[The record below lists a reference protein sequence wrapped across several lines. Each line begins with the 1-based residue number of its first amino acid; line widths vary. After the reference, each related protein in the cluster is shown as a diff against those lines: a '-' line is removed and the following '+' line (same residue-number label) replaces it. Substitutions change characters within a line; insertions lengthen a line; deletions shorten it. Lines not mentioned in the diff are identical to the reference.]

1 MSDHAGDDLT
11 CFRRAMAEGDRG
23 HASHHLAGIVAE
35 GASSDARR
43 CVSEFLAACEGKPD
57 DLLDFAPLGENVY
70 FGVVVLRA
78 IFLAHTGRAHEGLP
92 FVLRAQPV
100 VPDVDLVAWTDGWLT
115 DAVVAAIDIDA
126 LVQGAFKISASHP
139 YTERVIQMLVR
150 ILETREPHGSLALAT
165 ARLVRMTGDVDR
177 AITIANDAHRRGPS
191 YYTCV
196 ARGAAYREVGRWA
209 EAIEAYEDAVALEPD
224 DDAVRLDIGDLSISA
239 GDTERAARAYAQV
252 LVKDPRH
259 EWAWPSQ
266 LYLLARDGDDAARR
280 ELGQLATG
288 GNHRA
293 QDLFGKIEPYVSDL
307 QPPSASCIQS
317 ANDAVARGY
326 TPSALAVSS
335 LEPPSA
341 IATFRETLT
350 RAGKDVSGVSISFG
364 NIPTP
369 DPRVPRARVEW
380 QLWKYGTGE
389 NATVASPA
397 LSPPRAE
404 IAGAIAE
411 LANSRFELARW
422 SASARGLA
430 QRFGEGAVTDVLATM
445 AFPPKGPDGA
455 PIDEVDVPRAGRRRV
470 RGVSSRPRDQRS
482 VVGGIGRRPCRA
494 CDRQRPLRL
503 VHHRDDR
510 RAHRARA
517 RGARS
522 RSPDRRAPRAARRG
536 AYEPGPLRL
545 RRAPGG
551 VLHPPYPRRDRR
563 RPQSGARDAER
574 IRRRRLVTHKARAP
588 EGRAGL
594 IPRVSRRTRVV
605 SARTHASLSLPP

>member
-35 GASSDARR
+35 GPSSEARR
-43 CVSEFLAACEGKPD
+43 CVGEFLAACEGKPED
-57 DLLDFAPLGENVY
+57 ILDFAPLGENVY

-150 ILETREPHGSLALAT
+150 ILQTREPHGSLALAT

-177 AITIANDAHRRGPS
+177 AIAIATDAHCRGPS

-307 QPPSASCIQS
+307 QPPDSSCVNS
-317 ANDAVARGY
+317 ANE
-326 TPSALAVSS
+326 ALARDATPTRMGVSS

-341 IATFRETLT
+341 IATFREMFA
-350 RAGKDVSGVSISFG
+350 RVGKDVSGVPIDFG
-364 NIPTP
+364 DVLALPKP
-369 DPRVPRARVEW
+369 DPRLPRAKVEW
-380 QLWKYGTGE
+380 QIWAYGSGA
-389 NATVASPA
+389 NATVAAPV
-397 LSPPRAE
+397 LRPPRPE
-404 IAGAIAE
+404 IAAAIGE
-411 LANSRFELARW
+411 IANSRYEPARW
-422 SASARGLA
+422 SVLARGLA
-430 QRFGEGAVTDVLATM
+430 DRFGEAAVTDVLTTM

-455 PIDEVDVPRAGRRRV
+455 PVGEWMFRVQVVAAYVGCRLGGATSESAWASSVGGRAAHAIVNGPLDWSTTAMIIALAELARELPDLGRPVAALLEPLVEVPRSPIHYGCVARPVVYCILRIPAVADAV
-470 RGVSSRPRDQRS
+470 RN
-482 VVGGIGRRPCRA
+482 RA
-494 CDRQRPLRL
+494 L
-503 VHHRDDR
+503 VMRK
-510 RAHRARA
+510 
-517 RGARS
+517 
-522 RSPDRRAPRAARRG
+522 
-536 AYEPGPLRL
+536 EF
-545 RRAPGG
+545 
-551 VLHPPYPRRDRR
+551 
-563 RPQSGARDAER
+563 DADA
-574 IRRRRLVTHKARAP
+574 L
-588 EGRAGL
+588 
-594 IPRVSRRTRVV
+594 
-605 SARTHASLSLPP
+605 

>member
-35 GASSDARR
+35 GASSEARR
-43 CVSEFLAACEGKPD
+43 CVSEFLAACEGKPE

-150 ILETREPHGSLALAT
+150 ILQTREPHGSLALAT

-177 AITIANDAHRRGPS
+177 AIAIATDAHRRGPS

-293 QDLFGKIEPYVSDL
+293 QDLFGRIEPYVTDL

-380 QLWKYGTGE
+380 QLWKYGTDANGE
-389 NATVASPA
+389 MSTTAAPA
-397 LSPPRAE
+397 LAPPRPE

-411 LANSRFELARW
+411 IASSRFEPARW
-422 SASARGLA
+422 SASARALA
-430 QRFGEGAVTDVLATM
+430 QRFGDGAVTDVLATM
-445 AFPPKGPDGA
+445 AFPPRGPDGA
-455 PIDEVDVPRAGRRRV
+455 PIGEWMFRVQVVAASVACRLGGAANAPSWSSSTGGRAARALLDGPFDWSTTAMILALAELAREVPDLGRPIAALLEPLVELPTSPVHYGCVV
-470 RGVSSRPRDQRS
+470 RP
-482 VVGGIGRRPCRA
+482 VVYCI
-494 CDRQRPLRL
+494 LRIPA
-503 VHHRDDR
+503 VAD
-510 RAHRARA
+510 AVRARA
-517 RGARS
+517 HVMRK
-522 RSPDRRAPRAARRG
+522 
-536 AYEPGPLRL
+536 EF
-545 RRAPGG
+545 
-551 VLHPPYPRRDRR
+551 
-563 RPQSGARDAER
+563 DAE
-574 IRRRRLVTHKARAP
+574 
-588 EGRAGL
+588 
-594 IPRVSRRTRVV
+594 
-605 SARTHASLSLPP
+605 AS